1 MPQSARSAQCFLPL
15 FVKLQNSNP
24 ALHILNVEIGGRRFD
39 AHRTLPSPYTR
50 LRKDAL
56 TSAAENSGCR
66 LRIPASVVSRTASLR
81 SAAICARW
89 AGPAARYSSRW
100 IASARLE
107 VSVRGTKKRYH
118 VSVTHS
124 RTISGGITRSA
135 AARYHCGM
143 KVITG
148 RVVGGKIEFETDL
161 REGTPVAVLAAG
173 DGGFQLTADE
183 EGELFSSLQ
192 DIRSGKYEDGY
203 ELLRELK
210 H

>member
-1 MPQSARSAQCFLPL
+1 
-15 FVKLQNSNP
+15 
-24 ALHILNVEIGGRRFD
+24 
-39 AHRTLPSPYTR
+39 
-50 LRKDAL
+50 
-56 TSAAENSGCR
+56 
-66 LRIPASVVSRTASLR
+66 
-81 SAAICARW
+81 
-89 AGPAARYSSRW
+89 
-100 IASARLE
+100 
-107 VSVRGTKKRYH
+107 
-118 VSVTHS
+118 
-124 RTISGGITRSA
+124 
-135 AARYHCGM
+135 M